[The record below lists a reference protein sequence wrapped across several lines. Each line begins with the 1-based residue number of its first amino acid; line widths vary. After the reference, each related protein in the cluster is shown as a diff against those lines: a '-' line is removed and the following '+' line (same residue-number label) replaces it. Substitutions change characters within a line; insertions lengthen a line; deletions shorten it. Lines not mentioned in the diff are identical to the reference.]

1 MKYLTETIKILIIMA
16 LVVVGVGVVQASWT
30 GPTATAPANNTSAPI
45 NVSTVTQEK
54 GGIFGS
60 KGFYSLGTGWF
71 STTTRAAPWPPANL
85 TLGINGAVGATQY
98 CDDNGAN
105 CKTMTELGGSPTG
118 AVMAFDLE
126 SCPSGWTAYTAANGR
141 NIIGTGTSGTVGAVT
156 HVRGNATTGVGGEEK
171 HVQTE
176 AELATHQHV
185 IPSTYASYYGRYFI
199 KASTTGAN
207 MYLMDGNYY
216 SNATNMTGS
225 GTAMPVMDPYIALL
239 YCKKS

>member
-1 MKYLTETIKILIIMA
+1 MKYLTETIKILVIMA

-45 NVSTVTQEK
+45 NVSTLTQEK

-60 KGFYSLGTGWF
+60 HGFYSLGTGWF
-71 STTTRAAPWPPANL
+71 SATTRAAPWPPANL

-118 AVMAFDLE
+118 AVMAFDLA
-126 SCPSGWTAYTAANGR
+126 SCPSGWTAYTAADGR
-141 NIIGTGTSGTVGAVT
+141 NIIGAGTATGASG
-156 HVRGNATTGVGGEEK
+156 ATAHTKGQTGGEEK
-171 HVQTE
+171 HVLTVS
-176 AELATHQHV
+176 ELASHSHGLYGEGMGSKGNNGTV
-185 IPSTYASYYGRYFI
+185 ARYGDGFGLMGPGDISTAVAG
-199 KASTTGAN
+199 
-207 MYLMDGNYY
+207 
-216 SNATNMTGS
+216 SNVAHN
-225 GTAMPVMDPYIALL
+225 VMDPYIALL